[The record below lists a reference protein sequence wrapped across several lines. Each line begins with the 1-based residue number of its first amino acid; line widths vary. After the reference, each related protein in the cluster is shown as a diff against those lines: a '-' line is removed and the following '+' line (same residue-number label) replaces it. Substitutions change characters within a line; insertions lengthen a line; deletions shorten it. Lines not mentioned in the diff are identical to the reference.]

1 MIAQKVLCAMQNVM
15 AQNADAF
22 IALPGGYGTLEEVME
37 MITWQ
42 QLGIHSK
49 PVGFLN
55 VNGLYTKLLSF
66 FDDIVAAVRLR
77 MPHASQWCQMA
88 HDLIACL
95 KFCEE
100 HFLRVVL

>member
-1 MIAQKVLCAMQNVM
+1 M
-15 AQNADAF
+15 AENADAF

-42 QLGIHSK
+42 QLGLHAK

-66 FDDIVAAVRLR
+66 FDDIVASVSSSDAAFVPAIKALCW
-77 MPHASQWCQMA
+77 Q
-88 HDLIACL
+88 
-95 KFCEE
+95 
-100 HFLRVVL
+100 